1 MTAQN
6 DFESVDDFKFI
17 VLDGDFFKQIFQQF
31 SVSSGINLFLR
42 EIKFQLFQRK
52 KVWAFEAV
60 DEQFG
65 KFLGFP
71 FDRDKSLLVEVLFE
85 EFKSMF
91 FVILI
96 FLIPFS
102 LNKEFS

>member
-1 MTAQN
+1 VIILLLRLIFRYLVDFSFGPHFQSRFECTHRFSKILKALYMTAQN

-52 KVWAFEAV
+52 KV
-60 DEQFG
+60 
-65 KFLGFP
+65 
-71 FDRDKSLLVEVLFE
+71 
-85 EFKSMF
+85 
-91 FVILI
+91 
-96 FLIPFS
+96 
-102 LNKEFS
+102 